1 MNSGKYV
8 FSQLMALISYKKFQS
23 IVARHKGDYKVR
35 EFTCWHQFLH
45 LAFAQ
50 LTQRES
56 LRDTMLCL
64 QANHTKRYHLG
75 LGEAVALS
83 TLTRANEK
91 RSAAI
96 FEEIA
101 LDLLQQA
108 RTLYHGTPADIS
120 GIKANIFALDATT
133 IDLCLNT
140 FWWAHFHSTKA
151 GIKLHT
157 QLDLHHGLPHFVLIT
172 NAIVHEVHLMDML
185 QYEAGSF
192 YIVDRGYI
200 DYRRLYRIHTSAA
213 FFVTRAKDNMNYRR
227 VYSYAKDK
235 EAGVRFDQAILLNN
249 YYAAKD
255 YPVKLRLVKYWDK
268 EQEKTLL
275 FLTNNMELPAL
286 TIARL
291 YKERWQI
298 ELFFKWIKQHLK
310 VKSFFG
316 ESENAVKVQ
325 LWNALA
331 VYAVVAIARKRFCIA
346 HSLYEM
352 LQVISLSAMEKVPI
366 AELFNYND
374 LHKSNNQQHN
384 QLKMF

>member
-8 FSQLMALISYKKFQS
+8 FAQLMALISHKKFQS
-23 IVARHKGDYKVR
+23 IVTHHKGNYKVR

-56 LRDTMLCL
+56 LRDMMLCL
-64 QANHTKRYHLG
+64 KANHSKRYHLG
-75 LGEAVALS
+75 LGEPVALS

-91 RSAAI
+91 RSSAI

-101 LDLLQQA
+101 LDLLQHA
-108 RTLYHGTPADIS
+108 RTLYHNTPGDIS

-133 IDLCLNT
+133 IDLCLST
-140 FWWAHFHSTKA
+140 FCWAHFRSTKA

-172 NAIVHEVHLMDML
+172 NACVHEVHLMDML

-192 YIVDRGYI
+192 YVVDRGYI
-200 DYRRLYRIHTSAA
+200 DYRRLYRIHTSGA

-227 VYSYAKDK
+227 VYSCAKDK

-249 YYAAKD
+249 YYAARH
-255 YPVKLRLVKYWDK
+255 YPVKLRLIRYWDK

-316 ESENAVKVQ
+316 QSENAVKVQ

-331 VYAVVAIARKRFCIA
+331 VYALVAIAKKRFSVE

-366 AELFNYND
+366 AELFNYNH
-374 LHKSNNQQHN
+374 LHKNSTQQHK

>member
-23 IVARHKGDYKVR
+23 IVAHHKGDYKVR

-56 LRDTMLCL
+56 LRDAMLCL
-64 QANHTKRYHLG
+64 KANHAKRYHLG

-83 TLTRANEK
+83 TLTRANEN
-91 RSAAI
+91 RPSAI

-108 RTLYHGTPADIS
+108 RTLYHNTPGDIS
-120 GIKANIFALDATT
+120 GIKADIFALDATT
-133 IDLCLNT
+133 IDLCLST
-140 FWWAHFHSTKA
+140 FWWAHFRSTKA

-172 NAIVHEVHLMDML
+172 NACVHEVHLMDML
-185 QYEAGSF
+185 HYEAGSF

-200 DYRRLYRIHTSAA
+200 DYKRIYRIHTSGA

-249 YYAAKD
+249 YYAARH
-255 YPVKLRLVKYWDK
+255 YPIKLRLVKYWDK

-316 ESENAVKVQ
+316 QSENAVKIQ

-331 VYAVVAIARKRFCIA
+331 VYAVVAIAKKRF
-346 HSLYEM
+346 
-352 LQVISLSAMEKVPI
+352 
-366 AELFNYND
+366 
-374 LHKSNNQQHN
+374 
-384 QLKMF
+384 

>member
-23 IVARHKGDYKVR
+23 FVARHKGDYKVR

-56 LRDTMLCL
+56 LRDMMLCL
-64 QANHTKRYHLG
+64 KANYSKRYHLD

-91 RSAAI
+91 RPAEI
-96 FEEIA
+96 FEAIA
-101 LDLLQQA
+101 LDLLHEA
-108 RTLYHGTPADIS
+108 RTLYHNTPGDIS

-133 IDLCLNT
+133 IDLCLST
-140 FWWAHFHSTKA
+140 FWWAHFRSTKA

-172 NAIVHEVHLMDML
+172 NAVVHEVHLMDIL
-185 QYEAGSF
+185 QYEVGSF
-192 YIVDRGYI
+192 YILDRGYI
-200 DYRRLYRIHTSAA
+200 DYKRLYRIHTSEA

-227 VYSYAKDK
+227 VYSYAKDR
-235 EAGVRFDQAILLNN
+235 EAGVRFDQVILLNN
-249 YYAAKD
+249 YYAAQE
-255 YPVKLRLVKYWDK
+255 YPVKLRLIKYWDK

-310 VKSFFG
+310 VKSFYG
-316 ESENAVKVQ
+316 QSENAVKVQ

-331 VYAVVAIARKRFCIA
+331 VYAVVAIAKKQFSIT

-374 LHKSNNQQHN
+374 IQKSCDQQHN

>member
-1 MNSGKYV
+1 M
-8 FSQLMALISYKKFQS
+8 
-23 IVARHKGDYKVR
+23 
-35 EFTCWHQFLH
+35 
-45 LAFAQ
+45 
-50 LTQRES
+50 
-56 LRDTMLCL
+56 CL
-64 QANHTKRYHLG
+64 
-75 LGEAVALS
+75 S
-83 TLTRANEK
+83 
-91 RSAAI
+91 
-96 FEEIA
+96 
-101 LDLLQQA
+101 
-108 RTLYHGTPADIS
+108 
-120 GIKANIFALDATT
+120 
-133 IDLCLNT
+133 T
-140 FWWAHFHSTKA
+140 FWWAHFRSTKA

-172 NAIVHEVHLMDML
+172 NASVHEVHLLDIL
-185 QYEAGSF
+185 HYERGSF
-192 YIVDRGYI
+192 YILDRGYI
-200 DYRRLYRIHTSAA
+200 DYNRLYRIHTSDA

-235 EAGVRFDQAILLNN
+235 DAGVRFDQAIVLNN
-249 YYAAKD
+249 YYAAQD
-255 YPVKLRLVKYWDK
+255 YPVKLRLIKYWDK

-331 VYAVVAIARKRFCIA
+331 VYAVVAIAKKRFGIE

-352 LQVISLSAMEKVPI
+352 LQVISLSAMEKVRI
-366 AELFNYND
+366 TELFNYSD